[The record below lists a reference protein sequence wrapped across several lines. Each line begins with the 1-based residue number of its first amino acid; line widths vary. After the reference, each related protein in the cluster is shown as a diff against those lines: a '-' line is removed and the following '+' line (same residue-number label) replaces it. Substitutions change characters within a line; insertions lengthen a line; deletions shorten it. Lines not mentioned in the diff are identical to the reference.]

1 MTMDEINKRYEELK
15 YTKTCIER
23 AMEKFRGTNNID
35 NYLSYDVLRYQAGIL
50 GHSMTEMKAFFTS
63 GFNTLKKNR
72 INGLS
77 SGISNICKKS

>member
-35 NYLSYDVLRYQAGIL
+35 NYLSYDVL
-50 GHSMTEMKAFFTS
+50 
-63 GFNTLKKNR
+63 
-72 INGLS
+72 
-77 SGISNICKKS
+77 NIAQECVVSHMDRFVNKDWN